1 MNIYNLSSNIRQY
14 LEKKELKNKYYFP
27 RNKIAKNLTKVLKD
41 GGDSFILLKERRKG
55 KTSFLL
61 NELSKEAS
69 EDFYVFYH
77 SFMKELK
84 DKTAKEDFVEN
95 LNKFIQEVVLQ
106 KENKFLNNKKIE
118 YVLKINMLKTFQLK
132 VNGKIEKEIN
142 EDNLFDLFQVIKEL
156 SDKPIL
162 LLLDEIQEISLIR
175 SKNENIG
182 FIKDLRT
189 NLDMNKNKIKTIF
202 AGSSFNDLSNM
213 FQNYNEP
220 FYKFGGR
227 LTFKD
232 LEDDFLEY
240 CIKIF
245 EKETNKK
252 LNFDDVKKIY
262 EEVGKTPIDL
272 IEILLDMEIN
282 DEDDIKKYFHLSNF
296 KTLRQ
301 SKEIYQ
307 EMSEIE
313 KVVIKRILFNG
324 KMITSKNALEWMQN
338 LTQQNEIK
346 ITADNVRYAIKK
358 LKEKNIIIND
368 KNDKIWKII
377 NYELIR
383 FLNI

>member
-1 MNIYNLSSNIRQY
+1 MNIYNLSSNIRKY
-14 LEKKELKNKYYFP
+14 LEKQELKNKYYFP
-27 RNKIAKNLTKVLKD
+27 RKKVAENLTKVLKD

-69 EDFYVFYH
+69 NDFYVFYH
-77 SFMKELK
+77 FFMKELK

-95 LNKFIQEVVLQ
+95 LNKFIYEVVLQ
-106 KENKFLNNKKIE
+106 KENELIKHKKID
-118 YVLKINMLKTFQLK
+118 YSLKINMLKTFQLK
-132 VNGKIEKEIN
+132 INGKVEKEIEEN
-142 EDNLFDLFQVIKEL
+142 NLFDLFEIMKEM

-162 LLLDEIQEISLIR
+162 LLMDEIQEISLAR

-189 NLDMNKNKIKTIF
+189 NLDMNKNKIKAIF

-232 LEDDFLEY
+232 LEDDFLEH
-240 CIKIF
+240 CIKVF
-245 EKETNKK
+245 YKETNKT

-282 DEDDIKKYFHLSNF
+282 DEDDINKYFYFSNF

>member
-14 LEKKELKNKYYFP
+14 LEKQELKNKYYFP
-27 RNKIAKNLTKVLKD
+27 RKKVAENLTKVLKD

-69 EDFYVFYH
+69 NDFYVFYH

-95 LNKFIQEVVLQ
+95 LNKFIHEVVLQ
-106 KENKFLNNKKIE
+106 KENELIKHKKID
-118 YVLKINMLKTFQLK
+118 YSLKINMLKTFQLK
-132 VNGKIEKEIN
+132 INGKVEKEIEEN
-142 EDNLFDLFQVIKEL
+142 NLFDLFEIMKEM

-162 LLLDEIQEISLIR
+162 LLMDEIQEISLAR

-189 NLDMNKNKIKTIF
+189 NLDMNKNKIKAIF

-232 LEDDFLEY
+232 LEDDFLEH
-240 CIKIF
+240 CIKVF
-245 EKETNKK
+245 YKETNKT

-282 DEDDIKKYFHLSNF
+282 DEDDINKYFYFSNF